1 MDFLCEC
8 SSCGEKCDIS
18 CKKDDVGFCPF
29 CSAKLEHKKRHLP
42 VVTWMGIFS
51 MICGLVALGLSSF
64 ATYTVHEAKA
74 KIEVMES
81 TERSGHVN
89 NSGI

>member
-1 MDFLCEC
+1 MDFLCKC

-42 VVTWMGIFS
+42 ISLWFS
-51 MICGLVALGLSSF
+51 ILALMFGLLSLGATIYVNHEVEHNYKIIKTIESSG
-64 ATYTVHEAKA
+64 
-74 KIEVMES
+74 S
-81 TERSGHVN
+81 TN